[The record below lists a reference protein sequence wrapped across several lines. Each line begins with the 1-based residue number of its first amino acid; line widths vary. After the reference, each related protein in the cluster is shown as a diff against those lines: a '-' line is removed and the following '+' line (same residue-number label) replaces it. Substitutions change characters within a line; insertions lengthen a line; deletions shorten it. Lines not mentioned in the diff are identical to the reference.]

1 MDENQQPKIT
11 GPSNSRFHPR
21 VRDPL
26 SQISFDRMTV
36 IGDLNPRHIKEFR
49 QFIAS
54 HPYVSVL
61 DTKTDYVRAKI
72 YDDLFYLEYDKFKGQ
87 SRQRRNMRI
96 EFNPNHCSEDARGF
110 FVKHIVRLMNDVGF
124 SRLDLALDIEK
135 DLSSFYVAS
144 ESRWKST
151 VFYGLDDKPETKY
164 FGVRDS
170 QRYIRLYDKKRE
182 RKDNADEEI
191 TASDL
196 WRLEFELKRDMVD
209 HWETV
214 ANDLL
219 IKQPDIDSLDNIQ
232 NQAMVH
238 FLLSDKRKW
247 SELGETSRKKYKKLI
262 REMEGEDL
270 TVFVQ
275 QAIKNEAPRLR
286 QQLEDWT
293 GNKLI

>member
-1 MDENQQPKIT
+1 
-11 GPSNSRFHPR
+11 
-21 VRDPL
+21 
-26 SQISFDRMTV
+26 MTV

-49 QFIAS
+49 SFIAS
-54 HPYVSVL
+54 NPYVSVL

-72 YDDLFYLEYDKFKGQ
+72 YDDLFYLEYDKIKGQ

-96 EFNPNHCSEDARGF
+96 EFNPNHCSEDARDF

-124 SRLDLALDIEK
+124 SRLDLALDMEK

-182 RKDNADEEI
+182 RKHNAEEEI
-191 TASDL
+191 TAADL

-209 HWETV
+209 RWETIADDLTIKEPDWRDTADIQQRAMV
-214 ANDLL
+214 YLLMNDKESWNDLG
-219 IKQPDIDSLDNIQ
+219 N
-232 NQAMVH
+232 
-238 FLLSDKRKW
+238 
-247 SELGETSRKKYKKLI
+247 TSKKKYRKII
-262 REMEGEDL
+262 REMEGENITD
-270 TVFVQ
+270 FVQ
-275 QAIKNEAPRLR
+275 QAIKKEAPRLR
-286 QQLEDWT
+286 QQLENWT

>member
-11 GPSNSRFHPR
+11 GPSNSRFHSR
-21 VRDPL
+21 ERDPL
-26 SQISFDRMTV
+26 TQISFDRMTV
-36 IGDLNPRHIKEFR
+36 IGDLNPRHINEFR
-49 QFIAS
+49 SFIAS
-54 HPYVSVL
+54 NPYVSVL
-61 DTKTDYVRAKI
+61 DTKTDYVRAKM
-72 YDDLFYLEYDKFKGQ
+72 YDDLFYLEYDKIKGQ

-96 EFNPNHCSEDARGF
+96 EFNPNHCSEDARNF

-124 SRLDLALDIEK
+124 SRLDLALDMEK

-182 RKDNADEEI
+182 RKHNAEEEI
-191 TASDL
+191 TAADL

-209 HWETV
+209 RWETIADDLTIKEPDWRDTADIQQRAMV
-214 ANDLL
+214 YLLMNDKESWNDLG
-219 IKQPDIDSLDNIQ
+219 N
-232 NQAMVH
+232 
-238 FLLSDKRKW
+238 
-247 SELGETSRKKYKKLI
+247 TSKKKYRKII
-262 REMEGEDL
+262 REMEGENITD
-270 TVFVQ
+270 FVQ
-275 QAIKNEAPRLR
+275 EAIKKEAPRLR
-286 QQLEDWT
+286 QQLENWT

>member
-1 MDENQQPKIT
+1 MNENQQPKIT
-11 GPSNSRFHPR
+11 GPSNSRFR
-21 VRDPL
+21 SREREPL
-26 SQISFDRMTV
+26 TQISFDRMTV

-49 QFIAS
+49 SFIAS
-54 HPYVSVL
+54 NPYVSVL
-61 DTKTDYVRAKI
+61 DTKTDYVRAKM
-72 YDDLFYLEYDKFKGQ
+72 YDDLFYLEYDKIKGQ

-96 EFNPNHCSEDARGF
+96 EFNPNHCSEDARDF

-124 SRLDLALDIEK
+124 SRLDLALDMEK

-182 RKDNADEEI
+182 RKHNAEEEI
-191 TASDL
+191 TAADL
-196 WRLEFELKRDMVD
+196 WRLEFELKRDMVNQ
-209 HWETV
+209 WETV
-214 ANDLL
+214 ADDLTIKEPDWHDTADIQQRAMVYLLMNDKDSWNDLG
-219 IKQPDIDSLDNIQ
+219 KTTK
-232 NQAMVH
+232 A
-238 FLLSDKRKW
+238 KYRKI
-247 SELGETSRKKYKKLI
+247 I
-262 REMEGEDL
+262 REMEGENI
-270 TVFVQ
+270 TGFIQ

>member
-11 GPSNSRFHPR
+11 GPSNSRFR
-21 VRDPL
+21 VNFREH
-26 SQISFDRMTV
+26 SHQISFDRMTV
-36 IGDLNPRHIKEFR
+36 IGDLNPRHIKEFQ
-49 QFIAS
+49 QFIATN
-54 HPYVSVL
+54 PYVSVL
-61 DTKTDYVRAKI
+61 DTKTDYVRAKM
-72 YDDLFYLEYDKFKGQ
+72 YDDLFYLEYDKIKGQ

-182 RKDNADEEI
+182 RKHNAEEEI
-191 TASDL
+191 TAADL

-209 HWETV
+209 RWETIADDLTIKEPDWRDTADIQQRAMV
-214 ANDLL
+214 YLLMNDKESWNDLG
-219 IKQPDIDSLDNIQ
+219 N
-232 NQAMVH
+232 
-238 FLLSDKRKW
+238 
-247 SELGETSRKKYKKLI
+247 TSKKKYRKII
-262 REMEGEDL
+262 REMEGENITD
-270 TVFVQ
+270 FVQ
-275 QAIKNEAPRLR
+275 QAIKKEAPRLR
-286 QQLEDWT
+286 QQLENWT